1 MATEKI
7 EPPEFEKRA
16 FHCPHCGVY
25 AAQGFFNMKYP
36 NGNYMPRLYLS
47 YCEHCRDFIIW
58 LDKNQIYPRTT
69 SVESVNE
76 DLNDEIKSLYSEA
89 SLILNDS
96 PRAAAA
102 LLRLALQKL
111 CIQLGEK
118 GENINDDIGELV
130 KKGLTPKVQEAMD
143 SLRIVGNNAVHPGE
157 INLDENPNIAK
168 YMFSLLNFIADQT
181 LTRKKEIDEI
191 YKKLPKLA
199 IEGIK
204 KRDSKNKK

>member
-1 MATEKI
+1 MATKKI
-7 EPPEFEKRA
+7 EPPEFEKEA

-25 AAQGFFNMKYP
+25 AAQYFDSMRCS
-36 NGNYMPRLYLS
+36 YMGCMTDLKIS
-47 YCEHCRDFIIW
+47 TCEHCEKIIIW
-58 LDKNQIYPRTT
+58 YKQHQIYPRTT

-118 GENINDDIGELV
+118 GENINEDIGELV
-130 KKGLTPKVQEAMD
+130 KKGLTPNVQEALD

-157 INLDENPNIAK
+157 IKLDENPDIAR

-181 LTRKKEIDEI
+181 LTRKKKIDEI
-191 YKKLPKLA
+191 YKKLPKSA

-204 KRDSKNKK
+204 KRDSQK